1 MHRLRSRKVRVLHS
15 FEEKPESGQT
25 AILQYPHPKLAAK
38 AEPVADFNDA
48 IKTLVNDMAETMYAA
63 PGVGLAANQV
73 GILKRIVVIDIT
85 DDNSDLL
92 VFINPEIIE
101 TKGDLVDHE
110 EGCLSLKGLYEHVKR
125 PGQVRVHAQNIEG
138 EPFELECTGLL
149 AVCIQH
155 EVDHL
160 NGIVF
165 IDHLSQLKKQ
175 RACTKLRKLRREDRE
190 REKDKEKEHV

>member
-1 MHRLRSRKVRVLHS
+1 MAKL
-15 FEEKPESGQT
+15 P
-25 AILQYPHPKLAAK
+25 ILQYPHPKLAAK

-125 PGQVRVHAQNIEG
+125 PGQVRVHTQNIEG